1 MIEEETTLKV
11 PRNTTRYLVV
21 FWALVGL
28 YVARKEA
35 RRYYGT
41 LSDPAY
47 RPENELRELF
57 KPESRWRYVWRIV

>member
-21 FWALVGL
+21 FWVLVGL

-47 RPENELRELF
+47 RSENELRELF

>member
-11 PRNTTRYLVV
+11 PRNTTRYMVV

-28 YVARKEA
+28 YVGRKEA
-35 RRYYGT
+35 RRYFGT

-47 RPENELRELF
+47 RPEEELKELF
-57 KPESRWRYVWRIV
+57 KAQSRWRYVWRIV